1 MSSLELIIK
10 QRKYF
15 VVSQALN
22 QIQLTKMRPIKQEKG
37 HRFYKHM
44 QLGCYTFAIK

>member
-1 MSSLELIIK
+1 MGSWQLILK

-22 QIQLTKMRPIKQEKG
+22 QIQLTKMRPIKQKKD
-37 HRFYKHM
+37 HRFYKLM
-44 QLGCYTFAIK
+44 RLDCYMFATK